1 MDQLACWRAKWFRKL
16 HGLQVKGLLKVVFQM
31 FLPILICHQRWQLT
45 VINLKNGFHLI
56 FQDLCRDVFKI
67 LNQWIRL
74 WIVFVAIFTFVTYY
88 QELIM
93 KLQNNQCYYIVQ
105 ILLWYDYLRYCF
117 FRQWTSEN
125 ILGKRLKIHQKNFFL
140 WFIIIYLVWN
150 YHLLQQIW
158 IEIKF
163 WLIFISDIR
172 TKKNNANS
180 ICLLIIWE

>member
-74 WIVFVAIFTFVTYY
+74 LIVFVWIFTFVTYY
-88 QELIM
+88 PELII

-105 ILLWYDYLRYCF
+105 ILLWYDYLRFCF

-125 ILGKRLKIHQKNFFL
+125 ILGKRLKNTSKDNFFM
-140 WFIIIYLVWN
+140 IYN
-150 YHLLQQIW
+150 YIFSMELPLLQQMW

-172 TKKNNANS
+172 TKKNSANS
-180 ICLLIIWE
+180 